1 MDTQQYESRQ
11 ARNMVA
17 TGVIRTKQRGAA
29 ALIITLILVV
39 IASLSSLVVNKS
51 AIEEQKRSGI
61 DLRNKEVYAAAN
73 GALEYGIYE
82 LMRVYNDND
91 PTTPDWTNTDEATE
105 AAAANETATAAYDPY
120 GDGSVVT
127 LVQGIDAYNVVDAIG
142 DPIKYTLLTAEDA
155 QPAIIEI
162 TAPVVGVAETHVTKT
177 VSVRVVRANLGTPSM
192 FDGPPLIVEDCIPP
206 LAVNGTPDITSDS
219 VAIATI
225 SGSSAGT
232 GCIDPGHFSVTGG
245 GVVGEP
251 ISTDPE
257 LDLFEAMFGGITE
270 TTLKEMAAVSDNV
283 YYVTDTNPWNTSIG
297 SLTDP
302 AILYFDAAAD
312 CPAFNGGVVIYG
324 LVYFEA
330 PGDPDTDPYGCDV
343 QGTGAA
349 IVYGT
354 VAVEGDLLSM
364 NANIE
369 LVKVDFSGTNGDD
382 SPVSVI
388 TVLPGS
394 WRDF

>member
-1 MDTQQYESRQ
+1 MKIQQAKSRQ
-11 ARNMVA
+11 ASDVITA
-17 TGVIRTKQRGAA
+17 GVIRANQRGAA

-51 AIEEQKRSGI
+51 ALEEQKRSGI

-91 PTTPDWTNTDEATE
+91 PATPDWALLVDETND
-105 AAAANETATAAYDPY
+105 AAAAGDTATASYDPY

-127 LVQGIDAYNVVDAIG
+127 LDQGIDDFTPSIS
-142 DPIKYTLLTAEDA
+142 YTLLTAEDA

-192 FDGPPLIVEDCIPP
+192 FSGPPLIVEECIP
-206 LAVNGTPDITSDS
+206 AGAITGTPDITSDS

-251 ISTDPE
+251 ISTNTNLE
-257 LDLFEAMFGGITE
+257 LFESMFGGITE
-270 TTLKEMAAVSDNV
+270 TTLKEMAGVSNNV
-283 YYVTDTNPWNTSIG
+283 HYVTDSSPWSTNIG

-302 AILYFDAAAD
+302 AILYFDEAAG
-312 CPAFNGGVVIYG
+312 CPSLNGGVIIYG

-330 PGDPDTDPYGCDV
+330 PSGSNPYGCDV
-343 QGTGAA
+343 QGTGGA
-349 IVYGT
+349 IIYGT
-354 VAVEGDLLSM
+354 VAVEGNLLSM
-364 NANIE
+364 NANVE

-388 TVLPGS
+388 SVLPGS

>member
-1 MDTQQYESRQ
+1 MKIQKAKSRQ
-11 ARNMVA
+11 ASDVI
-17 TGVIRTKQRGAA
+17 TKGVMRTNQRGAV
-29 ALIITLILVV
+29 ALLITLILVV
-39 IASLSSLVVNKS
+39 IASLSALVVNKS

-61 DLRNKEVYAAAN
+61 DFRNKEVYAAAN

-82 LMRVYNDND
+82 LMRLYNDND
-91 PTTPDWTNTDEATE
+91 PTTPDWALLADETND
-105 AAAANETATAAYDPY
+105 AAAAGDTATASYDPY

-127 LVQGIDAYNVVDAIG
+127 LVQGIDAFTPSIT
-142 DPIKYTLLTAEDA
+142 YTLLTAEDA

-192 FDGPPLIVEDCIPP
+192 FSGPPLIVEDCIPAG
-206 LAVNGTPDITSDS
+206 AVNGTPDITSNS

-225 SGSSAGT
+225 RGSSSGT
-232 GCIDPGHFSVTGG
+232 SCIDPGHFEVTGG

-251 ISTDPE
+251 ISTNPD
-257 LDLFEAMFGGITE
+257 LDLFESMFGGYSEGTIE
-270 TTLKEMAAVSDNV
+270 GMAAVSDNI
-283 YYVTDTNPWNTSIG
+283 YYVTDSSPWSENIG

-302 AILYFDAAAD
+302 ATLYFDGSAG
-312 CPAFNGGVVIYG
+312 CPRINGGVVIYG
-324 LVYFEA
+324 LVYYEA
-330 PGDPDTDPYGCDV
+330 PSGSNPYGCDV
-343 QGTGAA
+343 QGTGSA

-369 LVKVDFSGTNGDD
+369 LVQVDFSGTTGDD

>member
-1 MDTQQYESRQ
+1 MKTQQEKSRQ
-11 ARNMVA
+11 ARDA
-17 TGVIRTKQRGAA
+17 ITTGVIRANQRGAV
-29 ALIITLILVV
+29 ALLITLILVV
-39 IASLSSLVVNKS
+39 VASLSALVVNKS
-51 AIEEQKRSGI
+51 AVEEQKRSGI
-61 DLRNKEVYAAAN
+61 NLRNKEVYAAAN
-73 GALEYGIYE
+73 GALEHGIYE
-82 LMRVYNDND
+82 LRRVYNDND
-91 PTTPDWTNTDEATE
+91 PTTPDWALLADEAND
-105 AAAANETATAAYDPY
+105 AAAAGDTATAAYDPY

-127 LVQGIDAYNVVDAIG
+127 LVQGIDAFTPSIS
-142 DPIKYTLLTAEDA
+142 YTLLTAEDA

-192 FDGPPLIVEDCIPP
+192 FSGPPLIVEDCIDPG
-206 LAVNGTPDITSDS
+206 AITGTPDITSDS

-232 GCIDPGHFSVTGG
+232 GCIDPGHFDVTGG

-257 LDLFEAMFGGITE
+257 LDLFESMFGGITE